1 MSGHPSSISIKDF
14 TYELPPEKIAAYP
27 LAERD
32 AAKLLVFRKTQIE
45 ESVFRNLDNFLD
57 PETLLVFNNA
67 RVIPAR
73 LHFLNSKNKT
83 IELFCLEPAGNREL
97 SQALAERGKIR
108 WHCLVG
114 NLKQWKEE
122 MLQLRGE
129 GILLNAV
136 LVERAAN
143 YVVVDFSWEPPELCF
158 AEALQAAGHMPIP
171 PYLNRESEKTDEL
184 RYQTVYAEKEG
195 SVAAP
200 TAGLHFTPGVFEKL
214 EQKQIQSLTLTLHV
228 GAGTFKPV
236 KSETMQGHDMH
247 AEWMEAGLHTLDA
260 LLGAEEKK
268 IIAVGTTSL
277 RTLESLYWMG
287 TKALLN
293 PGASLAELEVR
304 QWEPYEL
311 PGKTPGRQE
320 SLEALRRWMEARGLQ
335 TMICRTQI
343 LIAPP
348 YELKMAAGI
357 ITNFHQPGSTLLLLI
372 SAIVGPQWKNIY
384 NYALNNGFR
393 FLSYGDSSLLFK
405 G

>member
-27 LAERD
+27 LGERD
-32 AAKLLVFRKTQIE
+32 AAKLLVFREEQIE
-45 ESVFRNLDNFLD
+45 ESVFRNLDDFLD
-57 PETLLVFNNA
+57 QETLLVFNNA

-73 LHFLNSKNKT
+73 LHFFNSKQKA

-122 MLQLRGE
+122 TLQLKGD
-129 GILLNAV
+129 GILLNAD

-171 PYLNRESEKTDEL
+171 PYLNRESEKADEL
-184 RYQTVYAEKEG
+184 RYQTVYAQKEG

-200 TAGLHFTPGVFEKL
+200 TAGLHFTPRVFEQLK
-214 EQKQIQSLTLTLHV
+214 QKQIQSLTLTLHV

-236 KSETMQGHDMH
+236 KSETMQGHNMH
-247 AEWMEAGLHTLDA
+247 AEWMEAGLQTLNA

-287 TKALLN
+287 AKALLN
-293 PGASLAELEVR
+293 PGASLTELEIG

-311 PGKTPGRQE
+311 PVKAPGRRE
-320 SLEALRRWMEARGLQ
+320 SLEALKHWMEARDLQ
-335 TMICRTQI
+335 TIICRTRI

-348 YELKMAAGI
+348 YGLKMAAGI

-372 SAIVGPQWKNIY
+372 SAIVGPEWKNIY
-384 NYALNNGFR
+384 NYALRHGFR

-405 G
+405 R